1 MNRTSSSSNI
11 LKPNGPRMSEQDST
25 GSRAKIPNP
34 PDPQEVTTHPRHVSS
49 RRDKEKEIKRERK
62 REYVYVCTK
71 RQLSSKWHSL
81 GSTSMLRFSL
91 RAIAR
96 KQRARARG
104 VEKKLDG
111 RSVESLGGKGKGG

>member
-1 MNRTSSSSNI
+1 M
-11 LKPNGPRMSEQDST
+11 
-25 GSRAKIPNP
+25 
-34 PDPQEVTTHPRHVSS
+34 
-49 RRDKEKEIKRERK
+49 
-62 REYVYVCTK
+62 CTK

-111 RSVESLGGKGKGG
+111 RGLVERGGGEKRRERETKGKMDGGKEGGKGEERRRGRGEGGWRSKSAWHRQMRGTF